1 MAEPETT
8 QHTQRRTTYREVF
21 AQPRFRVLF
30 YATAGVV
37 AAHTLQIMAL
47 SVLVF
52 RETSSPLLGAVTF
65 GIAFL
70 PQLLGGTLL
79 GSLTDRVSPRN
90 LILVG
95 YAAECASA
103 TCLALVPMPVGARL
117 GLVAA
122 VGLLMPLYL
131 GASNRLLAE
140 VFAPSTGEQ
149 PPNKDAYVLA
159 RSLFQLTA
167 SGAQLV
173 GLAAG
178 GVAVAAVGPRSA
190 LLVTAG
196 LFVLAGVVIRTRLP
210 GDTATADRSGSRDPR
225 AVLRRSF
232 AANRELLADATVR
245 RLLLVQWLPPA
256 CATGAESLL
265 VPYGIGRGFPEGTS
279 SVLLAALP
287 AGMLLGDVAVGR
299 FLLPRTREWLS
310 PWLIVLMGVPL
321 AVFVFSPALAP
332 AAALLVLAGSG
343 FGYALGVQRVFLDA
357 VPERLRG
364 QAFTLRSAGLMT
376 AQGLGPAAFGAIA
389 QFSAVPT
396 AMALAG
402 GCAICT
408 AGLLFRGRTRE
419 PGGGYVRARY

>member
-1 MAEPETT
+1 MAEPDTT
-8 QHTQRRTTYREVF
+8 GGTQRRTTYREVF
-21 AQPRFRVLF
+21 AQPLFRVLF
-30 YATAGVV
+30 YATAGAV

-52 RETSSPLLGAVTF
+52 RETNSPLLGAITF

-79 GSLTDRVSPRN
+79 GSLTDRVSPRT

-95 YAAECASA
+95 YAVECASA
-103 TCLALVPMPVGARL
+103 TCLALVGMPVGARL

-131 GASNRLLAE
+131 GASNRLLADI
-140 VFAPSTGEQ
+140 FAPSTGEQ
-149 PPNKDAYVLA
+149 PPDPPNKDAYVLA
-159 RSLFQLTA
+159 RSVFQLTA

-173 GLAAG
+173 GLAVG

-210 GDTATADRSGSRDPR
+210 REIVTGTADETADPR
-225 AVLRRSF
+225 TVLRRSF
-232 AANRELLADATVR
+232 AANRELVADPIVR

-265 VPYGIGRGFPEGTS
+265 VPYGLSRGFAEGTPS
-279 SVLLAALP
+279 LLLAAVP
-287 AGMLLGDVAVGR
+287 AGMLLGDFVVGR
-299 FLLPRTREWLS
+299 FLLPRTRERLS

-321 AVFVFSPALAP
+321 IVFVVSPALVP

-376 AQGLGPAAFGAIA
+376 AQGLGPAVFGAVA

-396 AMALAG
+396 AIALAG
-402 GCAICT
+402 GCAVCS
-408 AGLLFRGRTRE
+408 AGLLNRGA
-419 PGGGYVRARY
+419 RAK

>member
-1 MAEPETT
+1 MADPGITE
-8 QHTQRRTTYREVF
+8 QGRRRTTYREVF
-21 AQPRFRVLF
+21 VQPRFRVLF
-30 YATAGVV
+30 YATTSVV
-37 AAHTLQIMAL
+37 AGHTLQIMAL

-52 RETSSPLLGAVTF
+52 RETNSPLLGAITF

-79 GSLTDRVSPRN
+79 GSLTDRVSPRT
-90 LILVG
+90 LILTG

-103 TCLALVPMPVGARL
+103 TCLALVPMSVGARL

-131 GASNRLLAE
+131 GASNRLLADI
-140 VFAPSTGEQ
+140 FAPSTGEQ
-149 PPNKDAYVLA
+149 PPNRDAYVLA
-159 RSLFQLTA
+159 RSVFQLTA

-173 GLAAG
+173 GLAVG

-190 LLVTAG
+190 LLVTAA
-196 LFVLAGVVIRTRLP
+196 LFVVAGVVIRARLP
-210 GDTATADRSGSRDPR
+210 RTGTAEEDNDPR
-225 AVLRRSF
+225 TVLRRSF
-232 AANRELLADATVR
+232 AANRELIADPAVR

-265 VPYGIGRGFPEGTS
+265 VPYGISRGLAEGAS
-279 SVLLAALP
+279 SVLLAAVP
-287 AGMLLGDVAVGR
+287 VGMLLGDFVVGR
-299 FLLPRTREWLS
+299 FLPPRTRERLS
-310 PWLIVLMGVPL
+310 PWLIVLMGLPL
-321 AVFVFSPALAP
+321 VAFAVSPALAA

-376 AQGLGPAAFGAIA
+376 AQGLGPAVFGAVA
-389 QFSAVPT
+389 QFSAVST

-402 GCAICT
+402 GCAICA
-408 AGLLFRGRTRE
+408 AGLLFRGA
-419 PGGGYVRARY
+419 RAN